1 MKELQ
6 YDLVVVGGGCA
17 GMAAA
22 AAASDR
28 GVRRIALLE
37 RGAALGGVLRQC
49 IHNGFGVHHFGEDLT
64 GVEYAERFAAEVRK
78 RPIDVFLSTMVLS
91 LDENKVQQA
100 NQCNKKFSTDVGE
113 AAAAEAGK
121 RANAGIAF
129 TETEPRKLTNAGDVS
144 TDAEAGEPTNAEH
157 HLVAFRRGEMLRIAA
172 GAVILAAGCRERPR
186 GALLLPGTRPAGV
199 MTAGTAQR
207 YLNLEGYLVGKRI
220 VILGSGDIGLIMAR
234 QFVLEGAEVLAVCEV
249 MPYSSGLTRN
259 IVQCLED
266 FEIPLYFNTTVTEI
280 LGGSRVTAVKIAEVD
295 SNRNPISGTEKIIEC
310 DSLVLSVGLIPE
322 NELAEQAGIALD
334 AATGGAR
341 VDERLETEKRGIF
354 ACGNALHVHDLADFA
369 AMEGSRAGENA
380 AAYLCGSTRQD
391 DAADARQG
399 RDVLAGFGVRGQ
411 VPQRIRGGQ
420 TESVQLQFRPAGRY
434 TNCAVT
440 VHCGQTQ
447 ICRVEKT
454 ILTPGEMCTLTLSET
469 ETEGDLT
476 VSVEVRA

>member
-100 NQCNKKFSTDVGE
+100 NQCNKKVSTDVGE
-113 AAAAEAGK
+113 AAAAEAGE

-129 TETEPRKLTNAGDVS
+129 AETEPRKLTNAVDGF

-157 HLVAFRRGEMLRIAA
+157 HLVAFRCGEMLRIAA

-391 DAADARQG
+391 DAADTRQG
-399 RDVLAGFGVRGQ
+399 RDVLAGFGVRGL
-411 VPQRIRGGQ
+411 VPQCIRGGQ

-434 TNCAVT
+434 TNCAVA

-447 ICRVEKT
+447 ICRVKKT
-454 ILTPGEMCTLTLSET
+454 ILTPGEMCTLTLPET
-469 ETEGDLT
+469 EAEGDLT

>member
-17 GMAAA
+17 GMTAA

-78 RPIDVFLSTMVLS
+78 RPIDAFLSTMVLS

-113 AAAAEAGK
+113 AAAAEAGE

-129 TETEPRKLTNAGDVS
+129 AETEPRKLANAGDVS
-144 TDAEAGEPTNAEH
+144 ADAEAGEPTNAEY
-157 HLVAFRRGEMLRIAA
+157 HLVAFRCGEMLRIAA
-172 GAVILAAGCRERPR
+172 GAVILAVGCRERPR

-199 MTAGTAQR
+199 MTAGAAQR

-391 DAADARQG
+391 NAADARQG
-399 RDVLAGFGVRGQ
+399 RDVLAGFGVRGL

-420 TESVQLQFRPAGRY
+420 TESVQLQFRPTGRY
-434 TNCAVT
+434 TNCAVA

-447 ICRVEKT
+447 ICRVKKT
-454 ILTPGEMCTLTLSET
+454 ILTPGEMCTLTLPET
-469 ETEGDLT
+469 EAEGNLT

>member
-17 GMAAA
+17 GMTAA

-100 NQCNKKFSTDVGE
+100 NPCNKKFSTDVGE
-113 AAAAEAGK
+113 AAAAEAG
-121 RANAGIAF
+121 
-129 TETEPRKLTNAGDVS
+129 
-144 TDAEAGEPTNAEH
+144 EPTNAEH
-157 HLVAFRRGEMLRIAA
+157 HLVAFRCGEMLRIAA

-391 DAADARQG
+391 DAADVRQG
-399 RDVLAGFGVRGQ
+399 RDVLAGFGVRGL

-420 TESVQLQFRPAGRY
+420 TEGVQLQFRPAGRY
-434 TNCAVT
+434 TNCAVA

-447 ICRVEKT
+447 ICRVKRT
-454 ILTPGEMCTLTLSET
+454 ILTPGEMCTLTLPET
-469 ETEGDLT
+469 AAEGELT

>member
-17 GMAAA
+17 GMTAA

-78 RPIDVFLSTMVLS
+78 RPIDIFLSTMVLS
-91 LDENKVQQA
+91 LDENEVQQA
-100 NQCNKKFSTDVGE
+100 NQCNKKVSTDVGD
-113 AAAAEAGK
+113 AA
-121 RANAGIAF
+121 
-129 TETEPRKLTNAGDVS
+129 
-144 TDAEAGEPTNAEH
+144 AEAGEPTNAEH
-157 HLVAFRRGEMLRIAA
+157 HLVAFRCGEMLRIAA

-399 RDVLAGFGVRGQ
+399 RDVLAGFGVRGL

-434 TNCAVT
+434 TNCAVA

-447 ICRVEKT
+447 ICRVKKT
-454 ILTPGEMCTLTLSET
+454 ILTPGEMCTLTLPET
-469 ETEGDLT
+469 EAEGDLT